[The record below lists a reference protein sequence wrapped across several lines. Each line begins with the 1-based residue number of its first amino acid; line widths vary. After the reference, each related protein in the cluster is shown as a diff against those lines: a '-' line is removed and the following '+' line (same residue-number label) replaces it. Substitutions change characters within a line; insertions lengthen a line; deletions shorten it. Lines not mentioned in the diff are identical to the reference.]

1 MKFVLRSFILE
12 KNCVDLKNTLVCVP
26 AFCCQKEL
34 RRGLWFL
41 DWKGQGAICFREMSW
56 WVGSWEGGQKRFG
69 NDFITKKFVNK
80 TGSVL
85 VFLVPLVIRSPAPLG
100 FLIFRVLIC
109 SLYFVVVAIA
119 YAVFLLKWCSF
130 FFFLFFS
137 LHMFK
142 WLFFDVTSCKLLY
155 SGSFY
160 AVLCLYVYFLCTY
173 AFIMWCSWNVVKS
186 WQTEKM
192 KQRDVIRWFYF
203 CCCGGVDGVRMG
215 RWGGWGG

>member
-34 RRGLWFL
+34 RRGLRFL

-56 WVGSWEGGQKRFG
+56 WVGSWEGRQKRFG

-130 FFFLFFS
+130 FFFLFFLS
-137 LHMFK
+137 TCSSGCFLMWHRANCFIQAHFM
-142 WLFFDVTSCKLLY
+142 LFF
-155 SGSFY
+155 
-160 AVLCLYVYFLCTY
+160 
-173 AFIMWCSWNVVKS
+173 AFMYIFFAL
-186 WQTEKM
+186 THL
-192 KQRDVIRWFYF
+192 
-203 CCCGGVDGVRMG
+203 
-215 RWGGWGG
+215 